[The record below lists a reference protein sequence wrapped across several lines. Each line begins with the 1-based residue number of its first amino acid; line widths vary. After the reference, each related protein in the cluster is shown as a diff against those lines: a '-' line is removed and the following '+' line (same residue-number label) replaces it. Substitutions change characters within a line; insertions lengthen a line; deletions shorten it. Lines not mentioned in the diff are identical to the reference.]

1 MLTKLCIS
9 RLNSPKS
16 INRLLLEKNYA
27 SIGTCPVQN
36 DEVSWEEAK
45 PYHEIPGPKSYPI
58 FGNLLKFLP
67 YIGEYGN
74 LPLYEQ
80 MKLLNKQYGKIVK
93 LEGVFGRRPSVFL
106 YDPEQCEKMYR
117 VEGAWPL
124 RIAIETMCT
133 YRERNSKV
141 YKGKLGLVGSQGKA
155 WHEFRKNV
163 NQHMMQPRS
172 IKPHVAQVD
181 QVANDFIT
189 RIRKLRDVKSFKLPA
204 TFNNEMNKWAL
215 ESICMIAMD
224 HRLGS
229 FEDGLTADSEPQRMI
244 DAVHNMFELFYQLEI
259 LPSLWKIYDT
269 PKLKKLFQTLDVI
282 TSIASKHIDDAKLK
296 FAKYPKSNTNERSV
310 LESLLSIDEQT
321 AYIMALDMLTAG
333 IDTTGNATG
342 LLLYHISINPRV
354 QEKLREETLNLLPD
368 KTSPVTFDVLNN
380 IPYLKACIKE
390 SLRLA
395 PIAIG
400 NLRTMRTDVVLAG
413 YKIPKQTDVVA
424 CHSVLSMDP
433 EHFPRPEE
441 FLPERWLRNSNNT
454 DVKASKKAHPFAY
467 MPFGFGPRTCIGRR
481 FGELEM
487 ETLTLKMLQNFK
499 IEWPSNEPLKI
510 KSRFIN
516 TMDSPLQLKLIDI

>member
-1 MLTKLCIS
+1 MASKIVIG
-9 RLNSPKS
+9 RVS
-16 INRLLLEKNYA
+16 INSAKSYA
-27 SIGTCPVQN
+27 NIAACPAVEHTTTQN
-36 DEVSWEEAK
+36 EELSWEQAK
-45 PYHEIPGPKSYPI
+45 PYHQIPGPKSYPI
-58 FGNLLKFLP
+58 VGNLFKFLP

-74 LPLYEQ
+74 MPLYEQ
-80 MKLLNKQYGKIVK
+80 MKSLNKQYGNIVK
-93 LEGVFGRRPSVFL
+93 LSGVFGRRPSVFL

-117 VEGAWPL
+117 LEGVWPM
-124 RIAIETMCT
+124 RIAIETMCK

-229 FEDGLTADSEPQRMI
+229 FEDGLTADSEPQQMI
-244 DAVHNMFELFYQLEI
+244 DAVHKMFELFYQLEI

-269 PKLKKLFQTLDVI
+269 PKLNELFKTLDTI
-282 TSIASKHIDDAKLK
+282 TRIASKHIDDAKLK

-342 LLLYHISINPRV
+342 LLLYHLSINPRV
-354 QEKLREETLNLLPD
+354 QEKLREETLNLLPN

-390 SLRLA
+390 SLRLT

-400 NLRTMRTDVVLAG
+400 NLRTMHTDVVLGG
-413 YKIPKQTDVVA
+413 YKIPKHTDVVA
-424 CHSVLSMDP
+424 CHSVLSMSPD
-433 EHFPRPEE
+433 HFSRPEE
-441 FLPERWLRNSNNT
+441 FLPERWLRNNDT
-454 DVKASKKAHPFAY
+454 DIKASKDAHPFAY

-481 FGELEM
+481 FAELEM

-499 IEWPSNEPLKI
+499 MEWPNDPLKI

-516 TMDSPLQLKLIDI
+516 TMGSPLQLKLIDI